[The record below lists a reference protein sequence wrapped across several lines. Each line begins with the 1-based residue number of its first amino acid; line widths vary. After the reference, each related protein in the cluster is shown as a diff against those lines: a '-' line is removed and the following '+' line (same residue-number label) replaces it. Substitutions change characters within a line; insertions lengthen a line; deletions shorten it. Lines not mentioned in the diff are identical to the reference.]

1 MARAAK
7 RLFPTLLLAAQA
19 LCCAAGSLVPLP
31 AEANHK
37 NSKGSATTDTVRI
50 VMTGDILLDRYVR
63 RTIERHGIDT
73 LFSPSVDSLLA
84 ASDCAVGNLECPA
97 TRIHAPASK
106 RFIFRAE
113 PEWLEALRRHGF
125 THLNLANNHSIDQGR
140 RGLMDTRRN
149 VVLHGMVPV
158 GADSTMAEAA
168 RPVLL
173 CDSPRPVYL
182 LASLRLSLENM
193 MYLPDRPSVSQEP
206 MDSLVARV
214 ARLRSEQPGAV
225 IIASLHWGAEHTLQ
239 PVASQRKEARRLI
252 DAGADCLVCH
262 HSHTFQTVEN
272 YRGRKIF
279 YSIGN
284 FIFDQRRDINTRA
297 CVVELKVWRDGLS
310 VEALPIR
317 IHNHVPVLTPL

>member
-1 MARAAK
+1 MARAAE
-7 RLFPTLLLAAQA
+7 RLVAMFLLLVAPTL
-19 LCCAAGSLVPLP
+19 CRAAG
-31 AEANHK
+31 N
-37 NSKGSATTDTVRI
+37 DTVRI

-63 RTIERHGIDT
+63 RVIERHGIDA
-73 LFSPSVDSLLA
+73 LFSPSVDSLL
-84 ASDCAVGNLECPA
+84 SLGDYAVGNLECPA
-97 TRIHAPASK
+97 THIHAPAMK
-106 RFIFRAE
+106 RFIFRAA

-149 VVLHGMVPV
+149 VLLYGMVPV
-158 GADSTMAEAA
+158 GADSTMAQAS
-168 RPVLL
+168 RPVLIT
-173 CDSPRPVYL
+173 DSPRPVYL

-193 MYLPDRPSVSQEP
+193 MYLPERPSVSQEP

-214 ARLRSEQPGAV
+214 ARLRLEQPDAV
-225 IIASLHWGAEHTLQ
+225 IIVSLHWGAEHTLK
-239 PVASQRKEARRLI
+239 PVASQRQEARRLV

-262 HSHTFQTVEN
+262 HSHTLQSIET

-284 FIFDQRRDINTRA
+284 FIFDQTKDINTRA
-297 CVVELKVWRDGLS
+297 RVVEMKVWRNGLN

-317 IHNHVPVLTPL
+317 IRNCVPSIIGRKDEEKEGF